1 MSELMLLAEQLDS
14 AGNAIPKCWKTEHGY
29 TVSETG
35 RQGPLRYA
43 VMRPGAEAPF
53 VYLGKA
59 DEIDMIIAVDRYTS
73 SRPLAADEFKHLEQ
87 QP

>member
-1 MSELMLLAEQLDS
+1 MSELMLLAEQLES
-14 AGNAIPKCWKTEHGY
+14 AGTAIPKCWKTEHGY
-29 TVSETG
+29 IVSETG

-43 VMRPGAEAPF
+43 VVRPGAEAPF

-59 DEIDMIIAVDRYTS
+59 DEIDMIIAVDRYAS
-73 SRPLAADEFKHLEQ
+73 SKPLAVDDFKHLEL